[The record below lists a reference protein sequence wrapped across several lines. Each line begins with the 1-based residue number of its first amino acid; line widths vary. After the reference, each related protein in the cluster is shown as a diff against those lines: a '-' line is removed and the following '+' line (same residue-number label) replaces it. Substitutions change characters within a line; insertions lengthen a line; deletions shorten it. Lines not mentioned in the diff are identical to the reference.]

1 MTLGMYCWR
10 FAALLADSSLRACA
24 AARGVLSTCTRKAA
38 TSIAGKPSSLMGR
51 PASAAKETSRTQA
64 TIYYYLPTFSRPSPI
79 SYLGHGGAAH

>member
-24 AARGVLSTCTRKAA
+24 AARGVLSTCARKAA

-51 PASAAKETSRTQA
+51 PESAAKETSRTQA
-64 TIYYYLPTFSRPSPI
+64 SFYLPTFSRPSPI